1 MPFQGL
7 FLDAAGTL
15 FHLTEPVGATYARI
29 AGEHAL
35 RCDPDVLDAAFRQAW
50 KHHLAALHPNESATT
65 DDDRSWWRTVVKS
78 TFETVQR
85 ASIEDSLLD
94 PLFAELYDHF
104 AQPTAWRL
112 FPDVPQALQRLA
124 DIAPLHILSN
134 FDLRLHPILQGLGI
148 AEHFQTI
155 TLSSQVGT
163 SKPHPRI
170 FTHALSQAGIP
181 AHAALHIGD
190 EREADLM
197 GASQAGLYA
206 CLLDRPTF
214 DLVALAEKLH
224 SGDDSCLQAPLNGVL
239 TRPQIE
245 RG

>member
-1 MPFQGL
+1 MPFRGL

-29 AGEHAL
+29 AGEHSL
-35 RCDPDVLDAAFRQAW
+35 SCDPTSLDTAFRQAW
-50 KHHLAALHPNESATT
+50 KQHLATLLSSESAPL
-65 DDDRSWWRTVVKS
+65 DDDRSWWRAVVKS
-78 TFETVQR
+78 TFEH
-85 ASIEDSLLD
+85 ALCAPIEDSRLD

-134 FDLRLHPILQGLGI
+134 FDLRLHPILRGLGI

-155 TLSSQVGT
+155 TLSSQVGA
-163 SKPHPRI
+163 SKPNPRL
-170 FTHALSQAGIP
+170 FAHALSQAGIP
-181 AHAALHIGD
+181 AHTALHIGD
-190 EREADLM
+190 EHKADLM
-197 GASQAGLYA
+197 GAVQAGLYA
-206 CLLDRPTF
+206 CLLDRSTL
-214 DLVALAEKLH
+214 DLAVLAEKLH

-239 TRPQIE
+239 TRPPI
-245 RG
+245 